1 MPINIDSK
9 YKNFNLKPD
18 MELSCFLAK
27 KDKVSYVYNVVSL
40 EGNPMTFPEV
50 KTLLEGITVGGH
62 KIEDEQQVLNQG
74 NALKEL
80 LSLVKEKKFDLNKD
94 IFSKLNY
101 LVANGEALIPGEFR
115 TGRVTIGGTGHMPP
129 EPDKLPQVFEEGLK
143 DIKAIENPVTR
154 ALVFFGFGSI
164 NQFFWDGN
172 KRTSRLMANGVLM
185 ENGYPVLN
193 IKAKDKLEFNKEMI
207 KFYDPGDYNTLL
219 SWLAPYYRQEAL
231 KIGFT
236 EQAPAKKDAFADDL
250 GNRLNKGKGGLKR

>member
-9 YKNFNLKPD
+9 YKDFSLKPD
-18 MELSCFLAK
+18 AELSYFLAK
-27 KDKVSYVYNVVSL
+27 KDKASYIYNVVNI

-50 KTLLEGITVGGH
+50 KTLLEGITVGGR
-62 KIEDEQQVLNQG
+62 KIEDEQQVLNQEK
-74 NALKEL
+74 ALEEL

-115 TGRVTIGGTGHMPP
+115 TGRVTIGGTEHMPP
-129 EPDKLPQVFEEGLK
+129 EPDKLPGVFEEGLK
-143 DIKAIENPVTR
+143 DIRGIENPVTR

-172 KRTSRLMANGVLM
+172 KRTSRLMDNGVLI

-193 IKAKDKLEFNKEMI
+193 IKAEDKLEFNREMI
-207 KFYDPGDYNTLL
+207 KFYDSGDYNTLL
-219 SWLAPYYRQEAL
+219 SWLTPYYRQEAL
-231 KIGFT
+231 KIGFACP
-236 EQAPAKKDAFADDL
+236 APAKKDAFTKDL
-250 GNRLNKGKGGLKR
+250 NNRLNKGKGPKLG